1 MSLLFETRSKAKQQG
16 QGAVLFEKNLSQPF
30 GWLFFLAFLLRI
42 LYANRRNSNGER
54 GLRNM
59 KTDSTILR
67 LKELIQCKTVSSNTL
82 EKIDFNEFFRLHRI
96 LEQQYPLIHQ
106 VLTKKVIGKAS
117 LLYHWPGK
125 DPTIKPFL
133 WMAHID
139 VVPIG
144 DESQWSHGAFSGDLA
159 DGYLWGRGTADT
171 KCLISVQMDAIEE
184 LIAEGYVPPQD
195 IYLFYGHN
203 EEIVAVGDR
212 SGAQLAMEQLQEQ
225 GVILGCVLDE
235 GGSIV
240 KGSTMGIEKPIAV
253 IGVSEKGSVHVELT
267 VRDKGGHSS
276 TPEKTTALSRVARAA
291 IAVEEHPMPV
301 RLLPVVSDMLKTLSP
316 YMGVL
321 KPLLNS
327 PNQTWPMLHK
337 ALEQKAMT
345 NAMIR
350 TTFAVTMAQGSAQA
364 NVLPETASVVINC
377 RVLPGDTMDSTLQHI
392 RENIGEGVEAR
403 ILSGKNPSPISPTNT
418 PLFSLLRSL
427 AQDLQSDALAT
438 PYLVM
443 GGTDSAK
450 FYPICEAVYRFSPFY
465 FDENTMAG
473 VHSVNERI
481 PVEGFSKAVQFYKKF
496 ALHYRGSLS

>member
-1 MSLLFETRSKAKQQG
+1 
-16 QGAVLFEKNLSQPF
+16 
-30 GWLFFLAFLLRI
+30 
-42 LYANRRNSNGER
+42 
-54 GLRNM
+54 M
-59 KTDSTILR
+59 KTDSTVLR
-67 LKELIQCKTVSSNTL
+67 LKELIQCQTVSNNNL

-106 VLTKKVIGKAS
+106 VLTKKTIGKAS
-117 LLYHWPGK
+117 LLYHWRGQ
-125 DPTIKPFL
+125 DPSVKPFL
-133 WMAHID
+133 WMAHMD
-139 VVPIG
+139 VVPVG
-144 DESQWSHGAFSGDLA
+144 DETQWSHGPFSGDLS

-171 KCLISVQMDAIEE
+171 KCLISVQMDAVEE

-203 EEIVAVGDR
+203 EEIVALGDR
-212 SGAQLAMEQLQEQ
+212 SGAHLAMEYLQEQ
-225 GVILGCVLDE
+225 GIVLGCVLDE

-253 IGVSEKGSVHVELT
+253 IGVSEKGSVHVELK
-267 VRDKGGHSS
+267 VHDKGGHSS
-276 TPEKTTALSRVARAA
+276 TPDKTTALSRVARAA

-301 RLLPVVSDMLKTLSP
+301 RLLPMVADMLKTLAP
-316 YMGVL
+316 YMGIL
-321 KPLLNS
+321 KPLLDD
-327 PNQTWPMLHK
+327 PVRTWPMLHK
-337 ALEQKAMT
+337 ALEPKAMT

-377 RVLPGDTMDSTLQHI
+377 RVLPGDTMESTLQHI
-392 RENIGEGVEAR
+392 REEVGEGVEAR

-418 PLFSLLRSL
+418 SLFSFICSL
-427 AQDLQSDALAT
+427 AQELQTDALVT

-481 PVEGFSKAVQFYKKF
+481 SVSGFSEAVQFYKKF
-496 ALHYRGSLS
+496 ALQYRSNLN